1 MEEVLQ
7 YLSTLYEIVVFTAG
21 EQDYAD
27 QILNFI
33 DEDRTIIKHRLY
45 RQHCVKAARRVYIK
59 DLRVIADRK
68 MEDIVIVDNSVV
80 SFAFQMSNGIPIKS
94 FMGEKNDTELM
105 YMVSYLEEIYSQKD
119 VRTHIADTFK
129 LEEIVEKFG
138 KNDQAPKLK
147 NAGK

>member
-33 DEDRTIIKHRLY
+33 DENKTVIKHRLY

-59 DLRVIADRK
+59 DLRIVADRK
-68 MEDIVIVDNSVV
+68 
-80 SFAFQMSNGIPIKS
+80 P
-94 FMGEKNDTELM
+94 
-105 YMVSYLEEIYSQKD
+105 QKYFTQLD
-119 VRTHIADTFK
+119 
-129 LEEIVEKFG
+129 
-138 KNDQAPKLK
+138 
-147 NAGK
+147 